1 LLRGF
6 SAELR
11 RLLMLLALG
20 LIIGLWFGHLG
31 WTLFLASSVY
41 VAYTLRQIYCFNRWL
56 VSNSDLPPPEATR
69 FWGEVYDRIYHMQR
83 RQKKEKASL
92 EAVINRVQETTSAL
106 RDGVIILDRRGY
118 LDWWNPAAQRLLG
131 FRISDQGKS
140 VINFIRHPRFV
151 SYFDE
156 GQYGEPVEIPSPRF
170 NGKQLQF
177 QITRFGNAE
186 RLVVV
191 RDITQLHKLEQM
203 RQDFVANVS
212 HELRTPLTVLTGYL
226 ETLSDSPDLGPQWQ
240 KALTQMEQQAR
251 RMSMLINDLLAL
263 SKLETAEAG
272 YNQKPVPLGSLLTN
286 IHAEAQAMSGDLNH
300 QIHLECE
307 AGLELLGSEKE
318 LHSAFSNL
326 VTNAIKYT
334 PPGGKITLSAKRRR
348 QEIQVSVQDNGPGFE
363 SKHIPYLTQR
373 FYRVEASRNSSTGGA
388 GLGLA
393 IVKHVLLRHEGEL
406 QISSEVGK
414 GSTFTCVFNQTV
426 DPKIAPQ
433 SQYNDRSPD

>member
-1 LLRGF
+1 MLRGF

-20 LIIGLWFGHLG
+20 LIAGLWFGHMG
-31 WTLFLASSVY
+31 WALFLASSIY
-41 VAYTLRQIYCFNRWL
+41 VVYTLRQIYCFNRWL
-56 VSNSDLPPPEATR
+56 LSNSDLPPPEANR

-83 RQKKEKASL
+83 RQEKEKASL
-92 EAVINRVQETTSAL
+92 EAVISRVQETTSAL

-131 FRISDQGKS
+131 FRLSDQGKS
-140 VINFIRHPRFV
+140 IINFVRHPRFV

-170 NGKQLQF
+170 NSKQLQF

-191 RDITQLHKLEQM
+191 RDVTQLHKLEQM

-226 ETLSDSPDLGPQWQ
+226 ETLSDSPNLGPQWQ

-251 RMSMLINDLLAL
+251 RMAMLVNDLLAL

-272 YNQKPVPLGSLLTN
+272 YNQKPVPLEPLLRS
-286 IHAEAQAMSGDLNH
+286 IHTEAQALSGELGH
-300 QIHLECE
+300 HITLECE
-307 AGLELLGSEKE
+307 AGVELLGSEKE

-334 PPGGKITLSAKRRR
+334 PPGGKIALKAKRHR
-348 QEIQVSVQDNGPGFE
+348 QEVHISVQDNGPGFE

-406 QISSEVGK
+406 QIRSEVGK
-414 GSTFTCVFNQTV
+414 GSEFTCVFNQTV
-426 DPKIAPQ
+426 DQKLTQ
-433 SQYNDRSPD
+433 RSLYNNDSSV